1 MYFLGISGG
10 LMIGNQDGGA
20 ALMKDGKLIA
30 AVEEERL
37 LGDKHASGNLP
48 RRAIAYCLKEAGITI
63 QDVESVSFPGKTYR
77 DFDAILK
84 DYLEF
89 HFGHAPKI
97 ELVDHHTAHAAT
109 TYFAWDRDPALI
121 LTMDFSG
128 DRACTTA
135 SVGEGN
141 EIREVLRMGKPNSLG
156 VYYSVLTQYLCFMKD
171 SDEYKVMDL
180 SPYGE
185 PTIDMN
191 GLLCKDGETYR
202 LNSEFLKIHVAP
214 DLPAPSKQERLY
226 IGDLGLPGKARLA
239 SEPLT
244 DYHRDVAAS
253 GQKQLEDM
261 VLHLIE
267 GLVKQTGLRR
277 LCLAGG
283 VSLNCV
289 MNQKI
294 RESGLVD
301 ELYVLPHVSDAG
313 LSIGGAMLQSAAH
326 GVRPEPMQHCY
337 IGPSFSDDEIDDVIS
352 NCHIK
357 AEKLENVAEQ
367 ATADLAVGS
376 VVGWFQG
383 RMEFGPRS
391 LGNASILADPRKAE
405 MKDRINLLVK
415 FREGFRPFTPSVA
428 EEAAGE
434 FFKDIKIS
442 PYMTQTYDVQP
453 DKRAVIPAVTH
464 VDGSARVQTVSRKYN
479 PRYHALISEFGR
491 LTGVPVV
498 LNTSLNLMGQPIAA
512 HPRAALAN
520 FYSTGMDRMALG
532 SWYLSK

>member
-10 LMIGNQDGGA
+10 VMIGNQDGGA

-97 ELVDHHTAHAAT
+97 ELVDHHTAHAAA

-135 SVGEGN
+135 AVGEGN
-141 EIREVLRMGKPNSLG
+141 EIREVLRMGKLNSLG
-156 VYYSVLTQYLCFMKD
+156 VYYSVLTQYLGFMKD
-171 SDEYKVMDL
+171 SDEYKVMGL

-301 ELYVLPHVSDAG
+301 ELYVPPHVSDAG

-367 ATADLAVGS
+367 AAADLAAGL

-391 LGNASILADPRKAE
+391 LGNRSILADPRKAE